1 MGWLGSKMFKI
12 PATGILCLGILATSG
27 AENRPDQ
34 QSAKPP
40 AVPRGMRGSAPNTA
54 DAKRFIDAAEGRLL
68 DLQIKSSRASWVQQN
83 FITDDTDQI
92 SAEANQVLDAATT
105 ELAAE
110 ATRFKGMPL
119 PEDITRKL
127 LLLRL
132 SSDFPAPRNPAEQK
146 ELATLGTS
154 LVSDYGKGKWC
165 PEGAPG
171 KCLDLTAMERIL
183 ATSRDPAE
191 LQRVWL
197 GWHSIGAPMRKRY
210 ERFVELGNKGSRE
223 MGFSDAG
230 ALWRSKYDMPP
241 EAFAKEVDR
250 LWMQVRP
257 LYEALHAYV
266 RAQLAKKYGNDVAPE
281 NDAIP
286 AHLLGNMWSQDWV
299 NVYPL
304 LTAPE
309 GQRAYELTE
318 ILRGRNTD
326 ARKMV
331 QFGEHFFT
339 SLGFAALPET
349 FWARSLFTKP
359 ADRDV
364 VRHASAWSIDFNDDL
379 RIKMCIQITDEDFG
393 TIHHELGH
401 NFYQRAYNQQ
411 SVLFQNSANDGFH
424 EAVGDTIALSVTPEY
439 LKQIGLIE
447 TVPPPSGDIGF
458 LLKKALEKIAFLP
471 FGLLVDKWRWGVF
484 SGEIKPVEYNKAW
497 WQLRRQYQGIAPPV
511 ARDEAGFDPGAKYHV
526 PANVPYMRYFLAD
539 ILQFQFHRALCKE
552 AGVTGPLHRCSIYN
566 SKAAGARL
574 NKMLEM
580 GQSRPWPE
588 ALAAISGEKQ
598 MDASAILDYFAPLKT
613 WLDEQNKGHRSGW

>member
-1 MGWLGSKMFKI
+1 MAWRGSKLFAI
-12 PATGILCLGILATSG
+12 LAAGFLCLGISANATAQTSRRG
-27 AENRPDQ
+27 RSTKRPGTP
-34 QSAKPP
+34 KTMTTP
-40 AVPRGMRGSAPNTA
+40 APNAA
-54 DAKRFIDAAEGRLL
+54 DAKRFIDTAEARLL
-68 DLQIKSSRASWVQQN
+68 ELQIKSSRASWVQQTY
-83 FITDDTDQI
+83 ITDDTDQI
-92 SAEANQVLDAATT
+92 SSDASQALDAATT
-105 ELAAE
+105 ELAGE
-110 ATRFKGMPL
+110 ATRFKGMSL

-191 LQRVWL
+191 LKRVWL

-250 LWMQVRP
+250 LWLQVRP

-266 RAQLAKKYGNDVAPE
+266 RAQLAKKYGKDVVPE
-281 NDAIP
+281 NGAIP

-299 NVYPL
+299 NIYPL
-304 LTAPE
+304 LSPPE
-309 GQRAYELTE
+309 SQRAYDLAE
-318 ILRGRNTD
+318 ILRARDTD

-331 QFGEHFFT
+331 QFGERFFT

-349 FWARSLFTKP
+349 FWSRSLFTKP
-359 ADRDV
+359 ADREV
-364 VRHASAWSIDFNDDL
+364 VCHASAWSIDFKDDL
-379 RIKMCIQITDEDFG
+379 RIKMCIQITEEDFR

-401 NFYQRAYNQQ
+401 NFYQRAYNKQPA
-411 SVLFQNSANDGFH
+411 LFQNSANDGFH

-439 LKQIGLIE
+439 LKQIGFIE
-447 TVPPPSGDIGF
+447 NLPASSGDIGF

-484 SGEIKPVEYNKAW
+484 SGEINPADYNKAW
-497 WQLRRQYQGIAPPV
+497 WELRRQYQGVSPPV
-511 ARDEAGFDPGAKYHV
+511 ARGETDFDPGAKYHV

-539 ILQFQFHRALCKE
+539 ILQFQFHRALCRE

-566 SKAAGARL
+566 SKTAGAKL

-588 ALAAISGEKQ
+588 ALAAISGEEQ

-613 WLDEQNKGHRSGW
+613 WLDEQNKGQRTGW